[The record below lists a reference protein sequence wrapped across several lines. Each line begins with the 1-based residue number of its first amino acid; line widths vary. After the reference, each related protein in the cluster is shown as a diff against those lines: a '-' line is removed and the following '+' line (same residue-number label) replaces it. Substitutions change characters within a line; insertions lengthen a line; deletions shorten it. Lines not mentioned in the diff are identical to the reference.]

1 MSCVPCPCVCRGAA
15 HASRVSAASRPRWH
29 LAKAVFCP
37 SILQVC
43 SGVSRRSPSRA
54 RFMAGTT
61 VALPGR
67 HRWVKHRCRLKLI
80 FRAPTATLSN
90 FPCCNVYSAFGEA
103 DLFSYSNFYPGF
115 QGEHRR
121 RLEIVAA
128 QSRGHSLGL
137 VDRIHTAPNCA
148 SAASLLPTRPPRK
161 CGHTAKGAFS
171 HARNRSAC
179 LAYTLRSLA
188 GQPRRAR
195 DDVFVRTR
203 ARSEMALKFHIH
215 PPVLSEPSR
224 NQHVEASR

>member
-1 MSCVPCPCVCRGAA
+1 MSMCVSRGGARFKSERRI
-15 HASRVSAASRPRWH
+15 ASHGSRPRWH

-148 SAASLLPTRPPRK
+148 SAASLLPTRPP
-161 CGHTAKGAFS
+161 
-171 HARNRSAC
+171 
-179 LAYTLRSLA
+179 
-188 GQPRRAR
+188 P
-195 DDVFVRTR
+195 
-203 ARSEMALKFHIH
+203 
-215 PPVLSEPSR
+215 
-224 NQHVEASR
+224 